1 MSEHMEGFL
10 TPEELVELRKQWM
23 NEALPK
29 RKREEAFNRILTS
42 YRRLIRM
49 FVRRY
54 TYRIQSRCIF
64 SPQELFMHGMHGIQL
79 ALIRFKPEKGPLLP
93 YAWSYVENEI
103 RQAVCESLFSHIPT
117 INKNCARRLIFAP
130 PYTCPHP
137 VGSLEAAKWIKDV
150 VGIHDASVEVVY
162 RTLFLL
168 QNAPMAL
175 DQPMGG
181 QEQDDGGGDG
191 HDVLADTAPSPEDV
205 CISRLTRERAL
216 AVLPKALQT
225 LSERE
230 RIIFI
235 ARRAREEPLRLEELA
250 RRFDIS
256 RERVR
261 QIELTA
267 MKKVRQHMISAGVT
281 ESGVT
286 ECRV

>member
-1 MSEHMEGFL
+1 MDLPVEDFL
-10 TPEELVELRKQWM
+10 TTEKLVALREQWM
-23 NEALPK
+23 NETLPK
-29 RKREEAFNRILTS
+29 RKREEAFNRILAS

-79 ALIRFKPEKGPLLP
+79 ALIRFKPEKGPLLS
-93 YAWSYVENEI
+93 YAWSYVEEEI

-117 INKNCARRLIFAP
+117 INKNCARRLIFAR

-137 VGSLEAAKWIKDV
+137 AGSLEAAKWIKDV

-175 DQPMGG
+175 DQPIGG

-230 RIIFI
+230 RIILVQ
-235 ARRAREEPLRLEELA
+235 REMRDNPPTLEELA
-250 RRFDIS
+250 TQFCIS
-256 RERVR
+256 KERVR
-261 QIELTA
+261 QIQLRA
-267 MKKVRQHMISAGVT
+267 KQKVREHMITSGIT
-281 ESGVT
+281 ESGIT
-286 ECRV
+286 ECRA